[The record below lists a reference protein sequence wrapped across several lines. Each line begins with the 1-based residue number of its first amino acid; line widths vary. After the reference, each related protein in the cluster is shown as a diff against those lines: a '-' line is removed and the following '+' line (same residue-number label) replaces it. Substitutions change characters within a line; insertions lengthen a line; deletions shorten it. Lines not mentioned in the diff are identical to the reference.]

1 MSVTELDDLKSVWQ
15 TLNRNLERQH
25 TLALHQFKETKMARF
40 RSGLRPLVLGQL
52 LQLVIGVA
60 ITLASAQFWV
70 NHIGAPLLLIC
81 GLFLH
86 GYGIMFIA
94 FGARDLLLI
103 RRIDYSAPV
112 IDIQKQLAELRAW
125 HMRSAAWHGLTG
137 SVVWLPV
144 MIVLLHLMGANVL
157 IDKPTKLVWLIST
170 AAICLL
176 VNYALMRLA
185 RSPGR
190 WGRALRNTWIGFSV
204 NRAQTVLDEVEEF
217 ERDLS

>member
-1 MSVTELDDLKSVWQ
+1 MSITELDDLKSAWQ
-15 TLNRNLERQH
+15 TLNRNLERQN
-25 TLALHQFKETKMARF
+25 TLALHQFRETRMARF

-52 LQLVIGVA
+52 LQLVIGAA
-60 ITLASAQFWV
+60 ITVSSAQFWV
-70 NHIGAPLLLIC
+70 NHIGTPLLLIC

-94 FGARDLLLI
+94 FGARDLFLI

-112 IDIQKQLAELRAW
+112 IEIQKQLAELRAW

-144 MIVLLHLMGANVL
+144 MIILLHLMGANVL
-157 IDKPTKLVWLIST
+157 IDKPAKLVWLIST
-170 AAICLL
+170 AAVCLL

-185 RSPGR
+185 RSPGKC
-190 WGRALRNTWIGFSV
+190 GRALRNNWIGFSV
-204 NRAQTVLDEVEEF
+204 NRAQVMLDEVEEF
-217 ERDLS
+217 EAER

>member
-86 GYGIMFIA
+86 GYGIMKEVSRQSE
-94 FGARDLLLI
+94 GQYNLGPGTLYDNLQRLMEQGLVQEVSRD
-103 RRIDYSAPV
+103 REESRP
-112 IDIQKQLAELRAW
+112 
-125 HMRSAAWHGLTG
+125 
-137 SVVWLPV
+137 
-144 MIVLLHLMGANVL
+144 
-157 IDKPTKLVWLIST
+157 
-170 AAICLL
+170 
-176 VNYALMRLA
+176 
-185 RSPGR
+185 
-190 WGRALRNTWIGFSV
+190 ALRGFGGDADDV
-204 NRAQTVLDEVEEF
+204 VL
-217 ERDLS
+217 ERRRVVAVR

>member
-1 MSVTELDDLKSVWQ
+1 
-15 TLNRNLERQH
+15 
-25 TLALHQFKETKMARF
+25 
-40 RSGLRPLVLGQL
+40 
-52 LQLVIGVA
+52 
-60 ITLASAQFWV
+60 
-70 NHIGAPLLLIC
+70 
-81 GLFLH
+81 
-86 GYGIMFIA
+86 
-94 FGARDLLLI
+94 
-103 RRIDYSAPV
+103 
-112 IDIQKQLAELRAW
+112 
-125 HMRSAAWHGLTG
+125 MRSAAWHGLTG

-190 WGRALRNTWIGFSV
+190 WGRALRNNWIGFSV
-204 NRAQTVLDEVEEF
+204 NRAQAMLDEVEEF

>member
-112 IDIQKQLAELRAW
+112 VGVQKQLAGVRRLYVLGG
-125 HMRSAAWHGLTG
+125 MLVGLPWWLL
-137 SVVWLPV
+137 WLPV
-144 MIVLLHLMGANVL
+144 TLMFFKAAF
-157 IDKPTKLVWLIST
+157 DCPWLIAT
-170 AAICLL
+170 
-176 VNYALMRLA
+176 
-185 RSPGR
+185 
-190 WGRALRNTWIGFSV
+190 
-204 NRAQTVLDEVEEF
+204 
-217 ERDLS
+217 ERGA

>member
-1 MSVTELDDLKSVWQ
+1 MSVTELDDLKSTWQ
-15 TLNRNLERQH
+15 TLNRNLELQH
-25 TLALHQFKETKMARF
+25 TLALRQFKETKMARF
-40 RSGLRPLVLGQL
+40 RSGLRPLALGQL
-52 LQLVIGVA
+52 LQLVIGVV

-70 NHIGAPLLLIC
+70 NHLGTPLLLIC
-81 GLFLH
+81 GLLLH

-103 RRIDYSAPV
+103 RRMDYSAPV
-112 IDIQKQLAELRAW
+112 IEIQKGLAELRAW

-185 RSPGR
+185 RSPGKS
-190 WGRALRNTWIGFSV
+190 GRVLRKNWIGFSV
-204 NRAQTVLDEVEEF
+204 NRAQAMLDEIEEF
-217 ERDLS
+217 EAER